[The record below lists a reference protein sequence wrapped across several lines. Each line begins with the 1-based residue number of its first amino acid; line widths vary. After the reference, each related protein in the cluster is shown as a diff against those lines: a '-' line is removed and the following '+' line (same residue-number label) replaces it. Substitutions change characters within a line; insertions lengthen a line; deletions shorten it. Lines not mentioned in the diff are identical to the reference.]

1 MSFQLVEVGVH
12 VLDRVVRLPV
22 HVPATARGHPPL
34 LRQPLHVFDHEAVLD
49 PVGLQA
55 GDEFGEV
62 RGPRHYVHIAFQSFK
77 MEMIM
82 YLEAKTVNVCHS
94 YLSKVTTES
103 DTALGLS
110 QGSVKSFLSGST
122 GQWAMLQLQCSQA
135 REILQEELLQRNKQ
149 NLYVRPSAPL
159 CI

>member
-1 MSFQLVEVGVH
+1 MPFQLVEVGVH
-12 VLDRVVRLPV
+12 VLDRVVGLPV
-22 HVPATARGHPPL
+22 HVPATARRHPPL
-34 LRQPLHVFDHEAVLD
+34 LRQPLHVLDHDAVLY

-62 RGPRHYVHIAFQSFK
+62 RGPRHDINIAFQSFK

-110 QGSVKSFLSGST
+110 QGSVKSFLASST
-122 GQWAMLQLQCSQA
+122 GQWAVLQLQCSQGG
-135 REILQEELLQRNKQ
+135 EI
-149 NLYVRPSAPL
+149 
-159 CI
+159 